1 MSGCVAGGTE
11 MSSADFLYF
20 QIFSSLILEKGSPHW
35 GQIYRFF
42 CKWVFCVPLRR
53 QTPLVTDFQW
63 WEGNGAEL
71 LTLQKEI
78 PSEAHV

>member
-42 CKWVFCVPLRR
+42 CKWACFLFFSPNSTGDWLPVW
-53 QTPLVTDFQW
+53 D
-63 WEGNGAEL
+63 GNMAEL
-71 LTLQKEI
+71 LTLKKEI